1 MKAAEDAAKAAK
13 IASGT
18 PKPKRSSIS
27 SMFSGAKI
35 PVMEHLRRRRDEF
48 LARRKEQNE
57 AFYAETH
64 RHAEETQRRMAAMV
78 AEREARAKAE
88 EETAAREAE
97 EKAELV
103 RRIRSEEDADLR
115 AALEASAAEDAAKKA
130 AVEEAEAQEAAEMEA
145 AIAASLAAEAEAK
158 RFADEVAKKEAEE
171 LAEAERVNAIEL
183 EKAEYAA
190 ATRSSEIYDGRS
202 SNGSDGDE
210 PVNEAKRIE
219 NNLARKPLG
228 GGGGQVVKLPAI
240 GKTGLPPVGR
250 LPKITA
256 SGGVGGTAIRSAGC
270 TAPASV
276 DFAPAFTSSSVRE
289 AAAAAAAAQKNM
301 LRGQGVADGGGA
313 STPAAS
319 PERERAFIDEQRRL
333 LVAKKNAER
342 ERELQEWSVSSM
354 NPLFDDSSRP
364 STAAS
369 VRLRPMVE
377 PVGPG
382 VNSAGLTDEEQ
393 AAKREALRL
402 ELAKKMKE
410 ELNAKRMGTVQAW
423 GEPAEQQ
430 V

>member
-1 MKAAEDAAKAAK
+1 
-13 IASGT
+13 
-18 PKPKRSSIS
+18 
-27 SMFSGAKI
+27 
-35 PVMEHLRRRRDEF
+35 
-48 LARRKEQNE
+48 
-57 AFYAETH
+57 
-64 RHAEETQRRMAAMV
+64 
-78 AEREARAKAE
+78 
-88 EETAAREAE
+88 
-97 EKAELV
+97 
-103 RRIRSEEDADLR
+103 
-115 AALEASAAEDAAKKA
+115 
-130 AVEEAEAQEAAEMEA
+130 MEA

-256 SGGVGGTAIRSAGC
+256 SGGVGGTAIRSAGY

-276 DFAPAFTSSSVRE
+276 DFAPGFTSSSVRE

-301 LRGQGVADGGGA
+301 LRGEGAADGGA

-369 VRLRPMVE
+369 VRMRPMVE